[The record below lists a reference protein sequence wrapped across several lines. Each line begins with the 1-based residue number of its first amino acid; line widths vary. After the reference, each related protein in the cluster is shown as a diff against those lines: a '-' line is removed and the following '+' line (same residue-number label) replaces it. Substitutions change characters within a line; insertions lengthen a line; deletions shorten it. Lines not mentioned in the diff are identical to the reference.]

1 MTMTIAS
8 KSFDDGDPVDD
19 RLGLP
24 PTVPSTRSLDDPHPT
39 ATQTTMRTT
48 SPRHSLEFDVR
59 YAVALARKI
68 RDDLRPHTRDRK
80 WRFKSYPDCFKATHA
95 LSWALVNIDPDEAIA
110 VNRLNLLIDRGLL
123 THVVDPTKKIRVGET
138 RTLYFRIASDEVLD
152 GASTARGVY
161 STPCSGNASPLIA
174 GKIGGVIVAGDVD
187 VAAIQKR
194 VIDLDRILQQT
205 VKQLNHTRGKM
216 EVIHQEVLG
225 LISQQIFTFAVIF
238 FMCIN
243 QLFVLAPSGGLGW
256 FTAVALAVTMIVS
269 MRYGWR
275 CITLSNY
282 LDSKAMPIET
292 IVVDNEEGSEGEM
305 FTNDSSYD
313 DGATRPR
320 SITAAISKS
329 LRAGLKSFRR
339 LPSRQEKSSVLMRD
353 ERSLPHADKWKH
365 RPILI
370 CANKPAIPDLITA
383 GDGSLPLGVPF
394 KFSSA
399 LFEGSC
405 LIRVKGSKSDAPDDD
420 AKYFS
425 DRKRIFQSIV
435 QGRFKEEV
443 KVSDVMTGHEFARPL
458 KNLPHPIILKTA
470 TNLLGR
476 ISPGMDIAVH
486 IDQPHIKATLMETT
500 QIFRGDQPGNEP
512 DIACHRI
519 QEDSSVFGGVFAKE
533 NFTPSRRKRIFSNS
547 DNCQDY
553 TFDTETVYTFEFYQ
567 NAFDCQSYSLDLGF
581 MKIGC
586 SKVFDGQPIQALGKM
601 RDGRYLWVSILLK
614 KNSCDIVLGHVYQSN
629 MSLSQFCSHF
639 KSGMRTCYPRV
650 VGNDL
655 PDKLLY

>member
-1 MTMTIAS
+1 MPPSSRNHTMTIAA
-8 KSFDDGDPVDD
+8 KSFDDGDPVD

-24 PTVPSTRSLDDPHPT
+24 PSVPSTRSLDDPHPT
-39 ATQTTMRTT
+39 TRTMRT
-48 SPRHSLEFDVR
+48 SPRPRLELDVR
-59 YAVALARKI
+59 DAVALARKI

-80 WRFKSYPDCFKATHA
+80 WRFKSYPDCFRATHA
-95 LSWALVNIDPDEAIA
+95 LSWALVNIDQHEDIA
-110 VNRLNLLIDRGLL
+110 VNQLNLLIDHGLL
-123 THVVDPTKKIRVGET
+123 THVVDPTKKIQVGET

-152 GASTARGVY
+152 GATARGVD
-161 STPCSGNASPLIA
+161 SAPCSGKVSPLIA
-174 GKIGGVIVAGDVD
+174 GKFGGAIVAGDFD
-187 VAAIQKR
+187 VAAIQKQ

-205 VKQLNHTRGKM
+205 VKQLNHTRGKL

-225 LISQQIFTFAVIF
+225 LISQQIFTFAVIC

-243 QLFVLAPSGGLGW
+243 LIFVSVPPGGLGW
-256 FTAVALAVTMIVS
+256 LTAAASAVTMIVS
-269 MRYGWR
+269 TRNGWR
-275 CITLSNY
+275 CITLWTY

-292 IVVDNEEGSEGEM
+292 IVVDNEESSESEN
-305 FTNDSSYD
+305 FTNDRSYD
-313 DGATRPR
+313 DEATRPR
-320 SITAAISKS
+320 IITAAISKS

-339 LPSRQEKSSVLMRD
+339 LPSRQEKSTVLMRD
-353 ERSLPHADKWKH
+353 ERSLPHPDKWKH

-370 CANKPAIPDLITA
+370 CANTPAIPDLITA
-383 GDGSLPLGVPF
+383 RDGSLPLGVSF

-425 DRKRIFQSIV
+425 GRKRIFQSIV

-470 TNLLGR
+470 TNLLSR

-486 IDQPHIKATLMETT
+486 TDQPHIKATLMETT

-519 QEDSSVFGGVFAKE
+519 QEDSSVFGGVFAKG
-533 NFTPSRRKRIFSNS
+533 NISPSRRKRMFS
-547 DNCQDY
+547 DRQDY

-581 MKIGC
+581 AKIGC

-601 RDGRYLWVSILLK
+601 RDGRYLWVSIETQLR
-614 KNSCDIVLGHVYQSN
+614 CVFLGH
-629 MSLSQFCSHF
+629 LS
-639 KSGMRTCYPRV
+639 V
-650 VGNDL
+650 
-655 PDKLLY
+655 

>member
-1 MTMTIAS
+1 MTIAS
-8 KSFDDGDPVDD
+8 KSFDDGDRFDD
-19 RLGLP
+19 RLGLLP
-24 PTVPSTRSLDDPHPT
+24 PTVPSTCSLDDTHPT
-39 ATQTTMRTT
+39 TTRTTMRTT
-48 SPRHSLEFDVR
+48 SPRHSSLELDV
-59 YAVALARKI
+59 VALARKI

-80 WRFKSYPDCFKATHA
+80 WRFKSYRDCFRATHA
-95 LSWALVNIDPDEAIA
+95 LSWALVNIDPDEAVA
-110 VNRLNLLIDRGLL
+110 VNRLNMLIDHGLL

-152 GASTARGVY
+152 GATARGVD
-161 STPCSGNASPLIA
+161 STPSSDNASPLITA
-174 GKIGGVIVAGDVD
+174 GKFYGGAIVAGDVD
-187 VAAIQKR
+187 VAAIQKQ
-194 VIDLDRILQQT
+194 VIDLDRVLQQT

-216 EVIHQEVLG
+216 EVIHEEVLG
-225 LISQQIFTFAVIF
+225 LISQQIFIFVVIF
-238 FMCIN
+238 FTCIN
-243 QLFVLAPSGGLGW
+243 QIFVLAPSGGLGW
-256 FTAVALAVTMIVS
+256 LTSVALAVSMIAS
-269 MRYGWR
+269 TRYGWR
-275 CITLSNY
+275 GITLWNY
-282 LDSKAMPIET
+282 LDSNAMPKT
-292 IVVDNEEGSEGEM
+292 IVVDNEESSEGEI

-313 DGATRPR
+313 DDATRTR

-329 LRAGLKSFRR
+329 LRIATAAGLKSFRR
-339 LPSRQEKSSVLMRD
+339 LPSRHGKSIVLMRD
-353 ERSLPHADKWKH
+353 ERSLPHTDKWKH

-370 CANKPAIPDLITA
+370 CANTPAIPDLITA

-420 AKYFS
+420 EKYFS
-425 DRKRIFQSIV
+425 GRKRIFQSIV

-458 KNLPHPIILKTA
+458 KNLPHSIILKTA
-470 TNLLGR
+470 TNILSR

-486 IDQPHIKATLMETT
+486 TDQPHIKATLMETI
-500 QIFRGDQPGNEP
+500 QNFRGDQPGNEP

-533 NFTPSRRKRIFSNS
+533 NIAPSRRKRIFSTP

-553 TFDTETVYTFEFYQ
+553 TFDTETVYTFDFYQ

-581 MKIGC
+581 TKIGC

-601 RDGRYLWVSILLK
+601 RDGRYLWVSIIFK
-614 KNSCDIVLGHVYQSN
+614 KNSCEYFSWSFILV
-629 MSLSQFCSHF
+629 
-639 KSGMRTCYPRV
+639 
-650 VGNDL
+650 
-655 PDKLLY
+655 